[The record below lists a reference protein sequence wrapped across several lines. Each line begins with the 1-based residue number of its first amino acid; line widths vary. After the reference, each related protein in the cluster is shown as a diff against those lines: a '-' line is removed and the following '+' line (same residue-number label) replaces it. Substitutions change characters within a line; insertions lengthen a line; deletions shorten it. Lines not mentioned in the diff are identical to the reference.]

1 VPLTEKEFFVL
12 RFGADCL
19 TNKEIAR
26 DMGTTEVTV
35 KMHMRSVFKKLGAR
49 NRAHAAI
56 ISGERAIL

>member
-12 RFGADCL
+12 RLAADCL

-26 DMGTTEVTV
+26 DMGTTEETV
-35 KMHMRSVFKKLGAR
+35 KMRMRSVFKKLGAR

-56 ISGERAIL
+56 ISRERAIL